1 MSEPSFTGGVG
12 LDNAMTDGQLEQ
24 YYDQMNRE
32 FGYASLCHMSL
43 PAGLEGMTVL
53 DVGCRR
59 GKGVFKLSERVG
71 ASGHAI
77 GVDWTAEHIAEAVDR
92 MDRAVAKT
100 GLPSNNMEFHLAYP
114 EDLLAAGLGDA
125 VVDMVFVN
133 SVLHLMCE
141 PKRAL
146 AEMHRVL
153 KPGGLLVCEVALAD
167 GPRDQAIVEAARG
180 LGNSIQ
186 AAPWRVE
193 FEERLAKLG
202 FGVEVAEGPYP
213 VEASMGFKQ
222 GHEVP
227 VASSSE
233 DVSFEAL
240 VLHAT
245 KR

>member
-1 MSEPSFTGGVG
+1 MSEPSFTGGVD
-12 LDNAMTDGQLEQ
+12 LDNAMTDGQLEH
-24 YYDQMNRE
+24 YYSQMNRE

-92 MDRAVAKT
+92 MDRAAMET

-167 GPRDQAIVEAARG
+167 GPRDCAVVEAARG

-186 AAPWRVE
+186 AAPWRAE
-193 FEERLAKLG
+193 FEECLEQMG
-202 FGVEVAEGPYP
+202 FAVEVAEGPYP

-227 VASSSE
+227 VAPSGE
-233 DVSFEAL
+233 GVSFEAF

>member
-1 MSEPSFTGGVG
+1 MGESSLIKRVDSGDT
-12 LDNAMTDGQLEQ
+12 LSDSLLAQ
-24 YYDQMNRE
+24 YYEQMRWE

-43 PAGLEGMTVL
+43 PTGLEGMTVL

-77 GVDWTAEHIAEAVDR
+77 GVDWVPAHIAEAADR
-92 MDRAVAKT
+92 MDHAAMKT

-114 EDLLAAGLGDA
+114 EDLRAAGIGDA
-125 VVDMVFVN
+125 IADMVFVN
-133 SVLHLMCE
+133 SVLHLVYD
-141 PKRAL
+141 PQHAL
-146 AEMHRVL
+146 AEMYRAL

-167 GPRDQAIVEAARG
+167 GPRDQAVVEAARA

-186 AAPWRVE
+186 AAPWRAE

-202 FGVEVAEGPYP
+202 FAVEVAEGPNP
-213 VEASMGFKQ
+213 VEASMRFKE
-222 GHEVP
+222 GYEVP
-227 VASSSE
+227 VAQSSE
-233 DVSFEAL
+233 DVSFNAL
-240 VLHAT
+240 VLHAV

>member
-92 MDRAVAKT
+92 MDRAAMET

-186 AAPWRVE
+186 AAPWRIE
-193 FEERLAKLG
+193 FEECLEQMG
-202 FGVEVAEGPYP
+202 FAVEVVEGPCP
-213 VEASMGFKQ
+213 VEVSMGFMQ

-227 VASSSE
+227 VAPSSE
-233 DVSFEAL
+233 DVSFEAF

>member
-71 ASGHAI
+71 AGGHAI
-77 GVDWTAEHIAEAVDR
+77 GVDWVPAHIAEAADR
-92 MDRAVAKT
+92 MDHAAMKT

-114 EDLLAAGLGDA
+114 EDLRAAGIGDA
-125 VVDMVFVN
+125 IADMVFVN
-133 SVLHLMCE
+133 SVLHLMYD
-141 PKRAL
+141 PQHAL
-146 AEMHRVL
+146 AEMYRAL

-167 GPRDQAIVEAARG
+167 GPRDQAVVEAARA

-186 AAPWRVE
+186 AAPWRGE
-193 FEERLAKLG
+193 FEKRLEQMG
-202 FGVEVAEGPYP
+202 FAVEVAEGPNP
-213 VEASMGFKQ
+213 VEASMGFKK

-227 VASSSE
+227 VAPSSE
-233 DVSFEAL
+233 DVSFNAL
-240 VLHAT
+240 VLHAV